1 MTAVGTP
8 EGGGE
13 ARASRGGAEPGG
25 AGAAGTADQ
34 KYLATVIAML
44 EAAARDEAEPITA
57 AADAVASAL
66 GAGRW
71 VHTFGTGHG
80 HMLAEELFYRAGG
93 TARVNPIL
101 VEELMLH
108 AGAARSSLVER
119 EPGLAATILA
129 DHPIEAGDVLIVAS
143 NSGGNRVV
151 VELAGLARAAGAT
164 VIALTSLAHARSPA
178 ARHVDGPRLHEMA
191 DIVLDNHGVLG
202 DAVLEVPGLGA
213 SVAPTST
220 VVGAGLLQA
229 VMARAVT
236 TLAERGIDPEVFVS
250 SNTRAGDSANAVLID
265 RYADRVRAL

>member
-1 MTAVGTP
+1 MTTVGSP
-8 EGGGE
+8 AGGG
-13 ARASRGGAEPGG
+13 A
-25 AGAAGTADQ
+25 TADQ
-34 KYLATVIAML
+34 QYLATVIAML

-119 EPGLAATILA
+119 EPGLAASILA
-129 DHPIEAGDVLIVAS
+129 DHPIGAGDVLIVAS

-151 VELAGLARAAGAT
+151 VELAGLASSAGAT
-164 VIALTSLAHARSPA
+164 VIALTSLAHARSA
-178 ARHVDGPRLHEMA
+178 GARLVDGPRPHEIA
-191 DIVLDNHGVLG
+191 DIVLDNHGVPG

-236 TLAERGIDPEVFVS
+236 ALVERGIDPEVFVS
-250 SNTRAGDSANAVLID
+250 SNTRDGDNANAALID
-265 RYADRVRAL
+265 RYAERVRAL